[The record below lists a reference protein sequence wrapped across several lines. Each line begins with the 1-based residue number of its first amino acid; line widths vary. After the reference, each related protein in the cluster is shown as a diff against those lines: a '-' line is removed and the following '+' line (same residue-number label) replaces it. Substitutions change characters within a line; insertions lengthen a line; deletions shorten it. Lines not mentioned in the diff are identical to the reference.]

1 MSKSANVPL
10 RKEVT
15 LLGVFSVATGATL
28 SAGLF
33 LLPGLAAEMAGSAI
47 VLCYLLA
54 IIPLIP
60 AAISI
65 VELATAMPR
74 AGGAY
79 YFLDRA
85 LGPIAGTVGGFGTW
99 LALTLKT
106 AFALVGMGAY
116 IAVLVPH
123 APSWTMT
130 LVAAAFAILFGAVNW
145 FGAHSS
151 GAFQTAMV
159 GGLLAILAWFIGH
172 GAVSV
177 DFTHF
182 ANFFSAGAGSI
193 AATTGLVYISYVGVT
208 KVASIS
214 EEVRDPEKNLPR
226 GIFLSLATVVVVYG
240 LCTFVM
246 VGVMP
251 ATELSGNLTPMA
263 TTALHIGGQLGE
275 FVIVGAA
282 LIAFASV
289 GNAGVL
295 SASRYPLAMGRDQLV
310 PTVFRHLSP
319 RGVPTVGILVTVG
332 TILVFLLVLDP
343 LKIAKLASTFQLLM
357 FGLLC
362 FAVII
367 MRESRIESYD
377 PGFRSP
383 FYPWMQIAGMV
394 LPLILIGEMGWLPIL
409 FSIGLMTI
417 GIGWYVWYAS
427 HNVVRHGAIYH
438 VFERLGRQRFDELDV
453 ELRGILKEKGLRDTD
468 GFDEVVARAGV
479 LDLESETDYDEIV
492 RQASDKLARRLPV
505 PSQALVDGFTEGTRI
520 GVTPV
525 TRGIALPHMRL
536 AGIDRP
542 EIVLVRSRGG
552 LRIPV
557 GADKSTAETTHAIFF
572 LVSPDDDPG
581 RHLRFLANLASQVD
595 DAGFMTR
602 WLAAEGRDELRRMFL
617 AGDRHLSVE
626 VGHGAAARELVDK
639 AVSEL
644 RLPEGTLIAL
654 VRRRGET
661 IVPSGSTRLR
671 KGDRLTI
678 IGGVDEIVAL
688 RSRFSGG

>member
-1 MSKSANVPL
+1 
-10 RKEVT
+10 
-15 LLGVFSVATGATL
+15 VFSVATGATL

-33 LLPGLAAEMAGSAI
+33 LLPGLAAQMAGPAI

-54 IIPLIP
+54 VIPLIP

-65 VELATAMPR
+65 VELSTAMPR

-79 YFLDRA
+79 YFLDRS
-85 LGPIAGTVGGFGTW
+85 LGPVAGTVGGLGTW

-116 IAVLVPH
+116 ITVLVPD
-123 APSWTMT
+123 APAWLMTM
-130 LVAAAFAILFGAVNW
+130 VAAAFALVFGAVNW
-145 FGAHSS
+145 MGAHRS
-151 GAFQTAMV
+151 GVFQIAMV
-159 GGLLAILAWFIGH
+159 AGLLAILAWFVGY

-177 DFTHF
+177 DFSHF
-182 ANFFSAGAGSI
+182 AGFFSAGANSI

-226 GIFLSLATVVVVYG
+226 GIFLSLGTVVLVYG

-246 VGVMP
+246 VGALP
-251 ATELSGNLTPMA
+251 ASELSGNLTPMA
-263 TTALHIGGQLGE
+263 TTALRIGGRLGE
-275 FVIVGAA
+275 LVIVGAA

-289 GNAGVL
+289 GNAGIL

-310 PTVFRHLSP
+310 PQVFRHLSP
-319 RGVPTVGILVTVG
+319 RGVPTIGILVTVG
-332 TILVFLLVLDP
+332 TILFFLLVLDP
-343 LKIAKLASTFQLLM
+343 LRIAKLASTFQLLM

-362 FAVII
+362 FAVIV

-383 FYPWMQIAGMV
+383 FYPWTQIAGMV
-394 LPLILIGEMGWLPIL
+394 IPIVLIGEMGWLPVL
-409 FSIGLMTI
+409 FSVGLI
-417 GIGWYVWYAS
+417 ALGISWYVWYAR

-453 ELRGILKEKGLRDTD
+453 ELRGILKEKGLRDSD

-479 LDLESETDYDEIV
+479 LDFNGQTDYDEIV

-505 PSQALVDGFTEGTRI
+505 PSQVLVDGFTEGTRI

-525 TRGIALPHMRL
+525 TRGIALPHLRL
-536 AGIDRP
+536 GGIDRP
-542 EIVLVRSRGG
+542 EMVLVRSKGG
-552 LRIPV
+552 LHIPV
-557 GADKSTAETTHAIFF
+557 GMDADASAVEETHALFF

-595 DAGFMTR
+595 DPGFMTR
-602 WLAAEGRDELRRMFL
+602 WLAAGGRDELRRMFL
-617 AGDRHLSVE
+617 AGDRHLSVD
-626 VGHGAAARELVDK
+626 VGHGAAAKELADK

-661 IVPSGSTRLR
+661 IVPRGSTRLR

-678 IGGVDEIVAL
+678 IGGVEEIDEL
-688 RSRFSGG
+688 RSRFSTT